1 VVCYITAA
9 TYAPLQISRTE
20 KNFETY
26 SDIKAELIAEG
37 QSFEVKDL
45 YTDQTL
51 RAKVLATS
59 ELGKMV
65 NDGTIK
71 EQAVT
76 AKVFNDGIWT
86 TISYLMVVTV
96 VLIFVVQFFFGVGF
110 GCLPNVLH
118 QNYGLHQLS
127 TVHGLVLSAWG
138 CAGLVGN
145 QLSGYIIRNYTLTT
159 LYLTLAI
166 MYTVMF
172 VILFIWS
179 RVIKAGKKFA

>member
-1 VVCYITAA
+1 MESEQLGEMV
-9 TYAPLQISRTE
+9 
-20 KNFETY
+20 
-26 SDIKAELIAEG
+26 KAG
-37 QSFEVKDL
+37 TVKE
-45 YTDQTL
+45 
-51 RAKVLATS
+51 S
-59 ELGKMV
+59 S
-65 NDGTIK
+65 
-71 EQAVT
+71 VT
-76 AKVFNDGIWT
+76 VKVFNDGVWT
-86 TISYLMVVTV
+86 TVTYLMVITV

-159 LYLTLAI
+159 LYITLAI
-166 MYTVMF
+166 LYTIMCA
-172 VILFIWS
+172 ILLIWT